1 MHSRTPTELKAELD
15 AERAGGPFLVV
26 GAEVRALPEDG
37 RLTLGREPACDLCFD
52 DHEISRL
59 HCELEFVGG
68 HWVLADHG
76 LSRNGTFLNGE
87 RVHGERALHDGDTI
101 RIGATVVTYRAPGE
115 RTDRETRPAAESQ
128 LAGSL
133 TPTQRAVL
141 VALCRPYREGSP
153 FAIPASNQAI
163 ADEVALS
170 VPRVKAHLHDLYER
184 LGVEDLPH
192 NAKRAKLVE
201 VAFQTGAVSA
211 HELQ

>member
-1 MHSRTPTELKAELD
+1 MHSRTPAELQAELA
-15 AERAGGPFLVV
+15 AEREGDPFLVV
-26 GAEVRALPEDG
+26 GAEVRELPQAG

-52 DHEISRL
+52 DHEVSRL
-59 HCELEFVGG
+59 HCELEHVGG
-68 HWVLADHG
+68 QWVLNDNG
-76 LSRNGTFLNGE
+76 VSRNGTFLNGE
-87 RVHGERALHDGDTI
+87 RLLGARALRDGDTI
-101 RIGATVVTYRAPGE
+101 RMGATTLTYRAPGE

-128 LAGSL
+128 IAESL

-141 VALCRPYREGSP
+141 IALCRPFRSGSP
-153 FAIPASNQAI
+153 FAIPASNQDI

-201 VAFQTGAVSA
+201 VAFQTGAVTIRQ
-211 HELQ
+211 L

>member
-26 GAEVRALPEDG
+26 GAEVRALPDEG

-68 HWVLADHG
+68 QWVLADHG

-87 RVHGERALHDGDTI
+87 RVHGERALHDGDTV
-101 RIGATVVTYRAPGE
+101 RLGATVVTYRAPGE
-115 RTDRETRPAAESQ
+115 RSDRETRPAGDSHVAET
-128 LAGSL
+128 L
-133 TPTQRAVL
+133 TPTQRGVL
-141 VALCRPYREGSP
+141 LALCRPYRDGSP

-201 VAFQTGAVSA
+201 VAFQTGSVTAR
-211 HELQ
+211 EL